1 MNFHVLTLFP
11 EMIEQGINTSITGR
25 AIEKGLISLNAIN
38 IRDYAGNKHG
48 QVDDYPYGGGAGMVM
63 QPGPVYRSY
72 ESVTEKIGY
81 KPRVIYLTPQGK
93 VFNQS
98 MAEEFSEEEDL
109 VFLCGHYEGIDERV
123 LEMIVTDNVSIGDYV
138 LTGGEIPAM
147 AIIDSV
153 TRLLPGVIN
162 EESHLND
169 SFNNDLLD
177 YPQYTKPKEYRG
189 MKVPDVLLSGDHKKI
204 GEWRREEQIKK
215 TKKQRPDLLKE
226 SEEEKTSDEDLI
238 KTEEEKENTETKRK
252 QIGKYTLIDDK
263 SKKKIENIEIND
275 GYDFKPKN
283 KIEKDDL
290 ASISKVVLVEP
301 EFIETI
307 AKKNINKKLNILL
320 KQIAI
325 VLNDETDDEG
335 ADYVLGEIDRL
346 ASLVMGNYSKYLTKE
361 YKNLIKNK
369 LYMLKEEINLKQMM
383 RAKTVDYSEEKGR
396 SL

>member
-1 MNFHVLTLFP
+1 MRIKVLSLFP
-11 EMIEQGINTSITGR
+11 KMFDGILNESIIKR
-25 AIEKGLISLNAIN
+25 AIDDKKVN
-38 IRDYAGNKHG
+38 IDVIDLRSYSKDKHNK
-48 QVDDYPYGGGAGMVM
+48 VDDTIYGGGAGMLIKCE
-63 QPGPVYRSY
+63 PVFDAIDDLKTKNTKVIMLSPDGVKYNQEKAY
-72 ESVTEKIGY
+72 ELSKEKNI
-81 KPRVIYLTPQGK
+81 IL
-93 VFNQS
+93 
-98 MAEEFSEEEDL
+98 
-109 VFLCGHYEGIDERV
+109 LCGHYEGFDERINTV
-123 LEMIVTDNVSIGDYV
+123 VDEKISIGDYV

-204 GEWRREEQIKK
+204 DEWRREEQIKK

-238 KTEEEKENTETKRK
+238 KTEEEKENTEKKRK
-252 QIGKYTLIDDK
+252 QICKYTLIDDK

>member
-1 MNFHVLTLFP
+1 MRIKVLSLFP
-11 EMIEQGINTSITGR
+11 KMFDGILNESIIKR
-25 AIEKGLISLNAIN
+25 AIDDKKVN
-38 IRDYAGNKHG
+38 IDVIDLRSYSKDKHNK
-48 QVDDYPYGGGAGMVM
+48 VDDTIYGGGAGMLIKCE
-63 QPGPVYRSY
+63 PVFDAIDDLKTKNTKVIMLSPDGVKYNQEKAY
-72 ESVTEKIGY
+72 ELSKEKNI
-81 KPRVIYLTPQGK
+81 IL
-93 VFNQS
+93 
-98 MAEEFSEEEDL
+98 
-109 VFLCGHYEGIDERV
+109 LCGHYEGFDERINTV
-123 LEMIVTDNVSIGDYV
+123 VDEKISIGDYV

-204 GEWRREEQIKK
+204 DEWRREEQIKK

-226 SEEEKTSDEDLI
+226 S
-238 KTEEEKENTETKRK
+238 EEEKENTETKRK

>member
-1 MNFHVLTLFP
+1 MRIKVLSLFP
-11 EMIEQGINTSITGR
+11 KMFDGILNESIIKR
-25 AIEKGLISLNAIN
+25 AIDDKKVN
-38 IRDYAGNKHG
+38 IDVIDLRSYSKDKHNK
-48 QVDDYPYGGGAGMVM
+48 VDDTIYGGGAGMLIKCE
-63 QPGPVYRSY
+63 PVFDAIDDLKTKNTKVIMLSPDGVKYNQEKAY
-72 ESVTEKIGY
+72 ELSKEKNI
-81 KPRVIYLTPQGK
+81 IL
-93 VFNQS
+93 
-98 MAEEFSEEEDL
+98 
-109 VFLCGHYEGIDERV
+109 LCGHYEGFDERINTV
-123 LEMIVTDNVSIGDYV
+123 VDEKISIGDYV

-204 GEWRREEQIKK
+204 DEWRREEQIKK

-238 KTEEEKENTETKRK
+238 RTEEEKENTETKRK

>member
-1 MNFHVLTLFP
+1 MRIKVLSLFP
-11 EMIEQGINTSITGR
+11 KMFDGILNESIIKR
-25 AIEKGLISLNAIN
+25 AIDDKKVN
-38 IRDYAGNKHG
+38 IDVIDLRSYSKDKHNK
-48 QVDDYPYGGGAGMVM
+48 VDDTIYGGGAGMLIKCE
-63 QPGPVYRSY
+63 PVFDAIDDLKTKNTKVIMLSPDGVKYNQEKAY
-72 ESVTEKIGY
+72 ELSKEKNI
-81 KPRVIYLTPQGK
+81 IL
-93 VFNQS
+93 
-98 MAEEFSEEEDL
+98 
-109 VFLCGHYEGIDERV
+109 LCGHYEGFDERINTV
-123 LEMIVTDNVSIGDYV
+123 VDEKISIGDYV

-153 TRLLPGVIN
+153 TRLFPGVIN

-177 YPQYTKPKEYRG
+177 YPQYTKPQEYRG

-204 GEWRREEQIKK
+204 DEWRREEQIKK

-226 SEEEKTSDEDLI
+226 SEEEKTLDEELT

>member
-1 MNFHVLTLFP
+1 MRIKVLSLFP
-11 EMIEQGINTSITGR
+11 KMFDGILNESIIKR
-25 AIEKGLISLNAIN
+25 AIDDKKVN
-38 IRDYAGNKHG
+38 IDVIDLRSYSKDKHNK
-48 QVDDYPYGGGAGMVM
+48 VDDTIYGGGAGMLIKCE
-63 QPGPVYRSY
+63 PVFDAIDDLKTKNTKVIMLSPDGVKYNQEKAY
-72 ESVTEKIGY
+72 ELSKEKNI
-81 KPRVIYLTPQGK
+81 IL
-93 VFNQS
+93 
-98 MAEEFSEEEDL
+98 
-109 VFLCGHYEGIDERV
+109 LCGHYEGFDERINTV
-123 LEMIVTDNVSIGDYV
+123 VDEKISIGDYV

-177 YPQYTKPKEYRG
+177 YPQYTKPQEYRG

-204 GEWRREEQIKK
+204 DEWRREEQIKK

-346 ASLVMGNYSKYLTKE
+346 ASLVMDNYSKYLTKE

>member
-1 MNFHVLTLFP
+1 MRIKVLSLFP
-11 EMIEQGINTSITGR
+11 KMFDGILNESIIKR
-25 AIEKGLISLNAIN
+25 AIDDKKVN
-38 IRDYAGNKHG
+38 IDVIDLRSYSKDKHNK
-48 QVDDYPYGGGAGMVM
+48 VDDTIYGGGAGMLIKCE
-63 QPGPVYRSY
+63 PVFDAIDDLKTKNTKVIMLSPDGVKYNQEKAY
-72 ESVTEKIGY
+72 ELSKEKNI
-81 KPRVIYLTPQGK
+81 IL
-93 VFNQS
+93 
-98 MAEEFSEEEDL
+98 
-109 VFLCGHYEGIDERV
+109 LCGHYEGFDERINTV
-123 LEMIVTDNVSIGDYV
+123 VDEKISIGDYV

-177 YPQYTKPKEYRG
+177 YPQYTKPQEYRG

-204 GEWRREEQIKK
+204 DEWRREEQIKK

-226 SEEEKTSDEDLI
+226 SEEEKTSDEELT
-238 KTEEEKENTETKRK
+238 KTEEAKENTETKRK

>member
-1 MNFHVLTLFP
+1 MRIKVLSLFP
-11 EMIEQGINTSITGR
+11 KMFDGILNESIIKR
-25 AIEKGLISLNAIN
+25 AIDDKKVN
-38 IRDYAGNKHG
+38 IDVIDLRSYSKDKHNK
-48 QVDDYPYGGGAGMVM
+48 VDDTIYGGGAGMLIKCE
-63 QPGPVYRSY
+63 PVFDAIDDLKTKNTKVIMLSPDGVKYNQEKAY
-72 ESVTEKIGY
+72 ELSKEKNI
-81 KPRVIYLTPQGK
+81 IL
-93 VFNQS
+93 
-98 MAEEFSEEEDL
+98 
-109 VFLCGHYEGIDERV
+109 LCGHYEGFDERINTV
-123 LEMIVTDNVSIGDYV
+123 VDEKISIGDYV

-177 YPQYTKPKEYRG
+177 YPQYTKPQEYRG

-204 GEWRREEQIKK
+204 DEWRREEQIKK

-226 SEEEKTSDEDLI
+226 SEEEKASDEDLT
-238 KTEEEKENTETKRK
+238 KTKEEKENTETKRK

-283 KIEKDDL
+283 KLEKDDL

>member
-1 MNFHVLTLFP
+1 MRIKVLSLFP
-11 EMIEQGINTSITGR
+11 KMFDGILNESIIKR
-25 AIEKGLISLNAIN
+25 AIDDKKVN
-38 IRDYAGNKHG
+38 IDVIDLRSYSKDKHNK
-48 QVDDYPYGGGAGMVM
+48 VDDTIYGGGAGMLIKCE
-63 QPGPVYRSY
+63 PVFDAIDDLKTKNTKVIMLSPDGVKYNQEKAY
-72 ESVTEKIGY
+72 ELSKEKNI
-81 KPRVIYLTPQGK
+81 IL
-93 VFNQS
+93 
-98 MAEEFSEEEDL
+98 
-109 VFLCGHYEGIDERV
+109 LCGHYEGFDERINTV
-123 LEMIVTDNVSIGDYV
+123 VDEKISIGDYV

-177 YPQYTKPKEYRG
+177 YPQYTKPQEYRG

-204 GEWRREEQIKK
+204 DEWRREEQIKK

-226 SEEEKTSDEDLI
+226 SEEEKTSDEDLS

-307 AKKNINKKLNILL
+307 AKKNINKKLNVLL

>member
-1 MNFHVLTLFP
+1 MRIKVLSLFP
-11 EMIEQGINTSITGR
+11 KMFDGILNESIIKR
-25 AIEKGLISLNAIN
+25 AIDDKKVN
-38 IRDYAGNKHG
+38 IDVIDLRSYSKDKHNK
-48 QVDDYPYGGGAGMVM
+48 VDDTIYGGGAGMLIKCE
-63 QPGPVYRSY
+63 PVFAAIDDLKTKNTKVIMLSPDGVKYNQEKAY
-72 ESVTEKIGY
+72 ELSKEKNI
-81 KPRVIYLTPQGK
+81 IL
-93 VFNQS
+93 
-98 MAEEFSEEEDL
+98 
-109 VFLCGHYEGIDERV
+109 LCGHYEGFDERINTV
-123 LEMIVTDNVSIGDYV
+123 VDEKISIGDYV

-177 YPQYTKPKEYRG
+177 YPQYTKPQEYRG

-204 GEWRREEQIKK
+204 DEWRREEQIKK

-226 SEEEKTSDEDLI
+226 SEEEKTLDEDLA

>member
-1 MNFHVLTLFP
+1 MRIKVLSLFP
-11 EMIEQGINTSITGR
+11 KMFDGILNESIIKR
-25 AIEKGLISLNAIN
+25 AIDDKKVN
-38 IRDYAGNKHG
+38 IDVIDLRSYSKDKHNK
-48 QVDDYPYGGGAGMVM
+48 VDDTIYGGGAGMLIKCE
-63 QPGPVYRSY
+63 PVFDAIDDLKTKNTKVIMLSPDGVKYNQEKAY
-72 ESVTEKIGY
+72 ELSKEKNI
-81 KPRVIYLTPQGK
+81 IL
-93 VFNQS
+93 
-98 MAEEFSEEEDL
+98 
-109 VFLCGHYEGIDERV
+109 LCGHYEGFDERINTV
-123 LEMIVTDNVSIGDYV
+123 VDEKISIGDYV

-204 GEWRREEQIKK
+204 DEWRREEQIKK

-383 RAKTVDYSEEKGR
+383 RAKTVE
-396 SL
+396 

>member
-1 MNFHVLTLFP
+1 MRIKVLSLFP
-11 EMIEQGINTSITGR
+11 KMFDGILNESIIKR
-25 AIEKGLISLNAIN
+25 AIDDKKVN
-38 IRDYAGNKHG
+38 IDVIDLRSYSKDKHNK
-48 QVDDYPYGGGAGMVM
+48 VDDTIYGGGAGMLIKCE
-63 QPGPVYRSY
+63 PVFDAIDDLKTKNTKVIMLSPDGVKYNQEKAY
-72 ESVTEKIGY
+72 ELSKEKNI
-81 KPRVIYLTPQGK
+81 IL
-93 VFNQS
+93 
-98 MAEEFSEEEDL
+98 
-109 VFLCGHYEGIDERV
+109 LCGHYEGFDERINTV
-123 LEMIVTDNVSIGDYV
+123 VDEKISIGDYV

-204 GEWRREEQIKK
+204 DEWRREEQIKK

-226 SEEEKTSDEDLI
+226 SEEEKASDEDLT
-238 KTEEEKENTETKRK
+238 KTKEEKENTETKRK

>member
-1 MNFHVLTLFP
+1 MRIKVLSLFP
-11 EMIEQGINTSITGR
+11 KMFDGILNESIIKR
-25 AIEKGLISLNAIN
+25 AIDDKKVN
-38 IRDYAGNKHG
+38 IDVIDLRSYSKDKHNK
-48 QVDDYPYGGGAGMVM
+48 VDDTIYGGGAGMLIKCE
-63 QPGPVYRSY
+63 PVFDAIDDLKTKNTKVIMLSPDGVKYNQEKAY
-72 ESVTEKIGY
+72 ELSKEKNI
-81 KPRVIYLTPQGK
+81 IL
-93 VFNQS
+93 
-98 MAEEFSEEEDL
+98 
-109 VFLCGHYEGIDERV
+109 LCGHYEGFDERINTV
-123 LEMIVTDNVSIGDYV
+123 VDEKISIGDYV

-177 YPQYTKPKEYRG
+177 YPQYTKPQEYRG

-204 GEWRREEQIKK
+204 DEWRREEQIKK
-215 TKKQRPDLLKE
+215 TKKQRPGLLKE
-226 SEEEKTSDEDLI
+226 SEEEKTLDEDLA

>member
-1 MNFHVLTLFP
+1 MRIKVLSLFP
-11 EMIEQGINTSITGR
+11 KMFDGILNESIIKR
-25 AIEKGLISLNAIN
+25 AIDDKKVN
-38 IRDYAGNKHG
+38 IDIIDLRSYSKDKHNK
-48 QVDDYPYGGGAGMVM
+48 VDDTIYGGGAGMLIKCE
-63 QPGPVYRSY
+63 PVFDAIDDLKTKNTKVIMLSPDGVKYNQEKAY
-72 ESVTEKIGY
+72 ELSKEKNI
-81 KPRVIYLTPQGK
+81 IL
-93 VFNQS
+93 
-98 MAEEFSEEEDL
+98 
-109 VFLCGHYEGIDERV
+109 LCGHYEGFDERINTV
-123 LEMIVTDNVSIGDYV
+123 VDEKISIGDYV

-204 GEWRREEQIKK
+204 DEWRREEQIKK

-226 SEEEKTSDEDLI
+226 SEEEKTLDEDLI

>member
-1 MNFHVLTLFP
+1 MRIKVLSLFP
-11 EMIEQGINTSITGR
+11 KMFDGILNESIIKR
-25 AIEKGLISLNAIN
+25 AIDDKKVN
-38 IRDYAGNKHG
+38 IDVIDLRSYSKDKHNK
-48 QVDDYPYGGGAGMVM
+48 VDDTIYGGGAGMLIKCE
-63 QPGPVYRSY
+63 PVFAAIDDLKTKNTKVIMLSPDGVKYNQEKAY
-72 ESVTEKIGY
+72 ELSKEKNI
-81 KPRVIYLTPQGK
+81 IL
-93 VFNQS
+93 
-98 MAEEFSEEEDL
+98 
-109 VFLCGHYEGIDERV
+109 LCGHYEGFDERINTV
-123 LEMIVTDNVSIGDYV
+123 VDEKISIGDYV

-177 YPQYTKPKEYRG
+177 YPQYTKPQEYRG

-204 GEWRREEQIKK
+204 DEWRREEQIKK

>member
-1 MNFHVLTLFP
+1 MRIKVLSLFP
-11 EMIEQGINTSITGR
+11 KMFDGILNESIIKR
-25 AIEKGLISLNAIN
+25 AIDDKKVN
-38 IRDYAGNKHG
+38 IDVIDLRGYSKDKHNK
-48 QVDDYPYGGGAGMVM
+48 VDDTIYGGGAGMLIKCE
-63 QPGPVYRSY
+63 PVFDAIDDLKTKNTKVIMLSPDGVKYNQEKAY
-72 ESVTEKIGY
+72 ELSKEKNI
-81 KPRVIYLTPQGK
+81 IL
-93 VFNQS
+93 
-98 MAEEFSEEEDL
+98 
-109 VFLCGHYEGIDERV
+109 LCGHYEGFDERINTV
-123 LEMIVTDNVSIGDYV
+123 VDEKISIGDYV

-177 YPQYTKPKEYRG
+177 YHQYTKPKEYRG

-204 GEWRREEQIKK
+204 DEWRREEQIKK

-226 SEEEKTSDEDLI
+226 KDVEEENTPDEDLP

>member
-1 MNFHVLTLFP
+1 MRIKVLSLFP
-11 EMIEQGINTSITGR
+11 KMFDGILNESIIKR
-25 AIEKGLISLNAIN
+25 AIDDKKVN
-38 IRDYAGNKHG
+38 IDVIDLRSYSKDKHNK
-48 QVDDYPYGGGAGMVM
+48 VDDTIYGGGAGMLIKCE
-63 QPGPVYRSY
+63 PVFDAIDDLKTKNTKVIMLSPDGVKYNQEKAY
-72 ESVTEKIGY
+72 ELSKEKNI
-81 KPRVIYLTPQGK
+81 IL
-93 VFNQS
+93 
-98 MAEEFSEEEDL
+98 
-109 VFLCGHYEGIDERV
+109 LCGHYEGFDERINTV
-123 LEMIVTDNVSIGDYV
+123 VDEKISIGDYV

-177 YPQYTKPKEYRG
+177 YPQYTIPQEYRG

-204 GEWRREEQIKK
+204 DEWRREEQIKK

-226 SEEEKTSDEDLI
+226 KDVEEENTPDEDLP

>member
-1 MNFHVLTLFP
+1 MRIKVLSLFP
-11 EMIEQGINTSITGR
+11 KMFDGILNESIIKR
-25 AIEKGLISLNAIN
+25 AIDDKKVN
-38 IRDYAGNKHG
+38 IDVIDLRSYSKDKHNK
-48 QVDDYPYGGGAGMVM
+48 VDDTIYGGGAGMLIKCE
-63 QPGPVYRSY
+63 PVFDAIDDLKTKNTKVIMLSPDGVKYNQEKAY
-72 ESVTEKIGY
+72 ELSKEKNI
-81 KPRVIYLTPQGK
+81 IL
-93 VFNQS
+93 
-98 MAEEFSEEEDL
+98 
-109 VFLCGHYEGIDERV
+109 LCGHYEGFDERINTV
-123 LEMIVTDNVSIGDYV
+123 VDEKISIGDYV

-204 GEWRREEQIKK
+204 DEWRREEQIKK

-275 GYDFKPKN
+275 GYDFKSKN

>member
-1 MNFHVLTLFP
+1 MRIKVLSLFP
-11 EMIEQGINTSITGR
+11 KMFDGILNESIIKR
-25 AIEKGLISLNAIN
+25 AIDDKKVN
-38 IRDYAGNKHG
+38 IDVIDLRSYSKDKHNK
-48 QVDDYPYGGGAGMVM
+48 VDDTIYGGGAGMLIKCE
-63 QPGPVYRSY
+63 PVFDAIDDLKTKNTKVIMLSPDGVKYNQEKAY
-72 ESVTEKIGY
+72 ELSKEKNI
-81 KPRVIYLTPQGK
+81 IL
-93 VFNQS
+93 
-98 MAEEFSEEEDL
+98 
-109 VFLCGHYEGIDERV
+109 LCGHYEGFDERINTV
-123 LEMIVTDNVSIGDYV
+123 VDEKISIGDYV

-204 GEWRREEQIKK
+204 DKWRREEQIKK

-226 SEEEKTSDEDLI
+226 SEEEKTSDENLP

-263 SKKKIENIEIND
+263 SMKKIENIEIND

>member
-1 MNFHVLTLFP
+1 MRIKVLSLFP
-11 EMIEQGINTSITGR
+11 KMFDGILNESIIKR
-25 AIEKGLISLNAIN
+25 AIDDKKVN
-38 IRDYAGNKHG
+38 IDVIDLRSYSKDKHNK
-48 QVDDYPYGGGAGMVM
+48 VDDTIYGGGAGMLIKCE
-63 QPGPVYRSY
+63 PVFDAIDDLKTKNTKVIMLSPDGVKYNQEKAY
-72 ESVTEKIGY
+72 ELSKEKNI
-81 KPRVIYLTPQGK
+81 IL
-93 VFNQS
+93 
-98 MAEEFSEEEDL
+98 
-109 VFLCGHYEGIDERV
+109 LCGHYEGFDERINTV
-123 LEMIVTDNVSIGDYV
+123 VDEKISIGDYV

-177 YPQYTKPKEYRG
+177 YPQYTKPQEYRG

-204 GEWRREEQIKK
+204 DEWRREEQIKK

-226 SEEEKTSDEDLI
+226 SEEEKASDEDLT
-238 KTEEEKENTETKRK
+238 KTEEKENTETKRK

>member
-1 MNFHVLTLFP
+1 MFD
-11 EMIEQGINTSITGR
+11 GILNESIIKR
-25 AIEKGLISLNAIN
+25 AIDDKKVN
-38 IRDYAGNKHG
+38 IDVIDLRSYSKDKHNK
-48 QVDDYPYGGGAGMVM
+48 VDDTIYGGGAGMLIKCE
-63 QPGPVYRSY
+63 PVFDAIDDLKTKNTKVIMLSPDGLKYNQEKAY
-72 ESVTEKIGY
+72 ELSKEKNI
-81 KPRVIYLTPQGK
+81 IL
-93 VFNQS
+93 
-98 MAEEFSEEEDL
+98 
-109 VFLCGHYEGIDERV
+109 LCGHYEGFDERINTV
-123 LEMIVTDNVSIGDYV
+123 VDEKISIGDYV

-204 GEWRREEQIKK
+204 DEWRREEQIKK

-226 SEEEKTSDEDLI
+226 SEEENTSDEDLI

>member
-1 MNFHVLTLFP
+1 MRIKVLSLFP
-11 EMIEQGINTSITGR
+11 KMFDGILNESIIKR
-25 AIEKGLISLNAIN
+25 AIDDKKVN
-38 IRDYAGNKHG
+38 IDVIDLRSYSKDKHNK
-48 QVDDYPYGGGAGMVM
+48 VDDTIYGGGAGMLIKCE
-63 QPGPVYRSY
+63 PVFDAIDDLKTKNTKVIMLSPDGVKYNQEKAY
-72 ESVTEKIGY
+72 ELSKEKNLI
-81 KPRVIYLTPQGK
+81 L
-93 VFNQS
+93 
-98 MAEEFSEEEDL
+98 
-109 VFLCGHYEGIDERV
+109 LCGHYEGFDERINTV
-123 LEMIVTDNVSIGDYV
+123 VDEKISIGDYV

-177 YPQYTKPKEYRG
+177 YPQYTKPQEYRG

-204 GEWRREEQIKK
+204 DEWRKEEQIKK

-226 SEEEKTSDEDLI
+226 SEEEKTLDEDLT

>member
-1 MNFHVLTLFP
+1 MRIKVLSLFP
-11 EMIEQGINTSITGR
+11 KMFDGILNESIIKR
-25 AIEKGLISLNAIN
+25 AIDDKKVN
-38 IRDYAGNKHG
+38 IDVIDLRSYSKDKHNK
-48 QVDDYPYGGGAGMVM
+48 VDDTIYGGGAGMLIKCE
-63 QPGPVYRSY
+63 PVFDAIDDLKTKNTKVIMLSPDGVKYNQEKAY
-72 ESVTEKIGY
+72 ELSKEKNI
-81 KPRVIYLTPQGK
+81 IL
-93 VFNQS
+93 
-98 MAEEFSEEEDL
+98 
-109 VFLCGHYEGIDERV
+109 LCGHYEGFDERINTV
-123 LEMIVTDNVSIGDYV
+123 VDEKISIGDYV
-138 LTGGEIPAM
+138 LTGGEI
-147 AIIDSV
+147 SV

-177 YPQYTKPKEYRG
+177 YPQYTKPQEYRG

-204 GEWRREEQIKK
+204 DEWRREEQIKK

-226 SEEEKTSDEDLI
+226 SEEEKTLDEDLA

>member
-1 MNFHVLTLFP
+1 MRIKVLSLFP
-11 EMIEQGINTSITGR
+11 KMFDGILNESIIKR
-25 AIEKGLISLNAIN
+25 AIDDKKVN
-38 IRDYAGNKHG
+38 IDVIDLRSYSKDKHNK
-48 QVDDYPYGGGAGMVM
+48 VDDTIYGGGAGMLIKCE
-63 QPGPVYRSY
+63 PVFDAIDDLKTKNAKVIMLSPDGVKYNQEKAY
-72 ESVTEKIGY
+72 ELSKEKNI
-81 KPRVIYLTPQGK
+81 IL
-93 VFNQS
+93 
-98 MAEEFSEEEDL
+98 
-109 VFLCGHYEGIDERV
+109 LCGHYEGFDERINTV
-123 LEMIVTDNVSIGDYV
+123 VDEKISIGDYV

-204 GEWRREEQIKK
+204 DEWRREEQIKK

-226 SEEEKTSDEDLI
+226 SEEENTSDEDLI

>member
-1 MNFHVLTLFP
+1 MRIKVLSLFP
-11 EMIEQGINTSITGR
+11 KMFDGILNESIIKR
-25 AIEKGLISLNAIN
+25 AIDDKKVN
-38 IRDYAGNKHG
+38 IDVIDLRSYSKDKHNK
-48 QVDDYPYGGGAGMVM
+48 VDDTIYGGGVGMLIKCE
-63 QPGPVYRSY
+63 PVFDAIDDLKTKNTKVIMLSPDGVKYNQEKAY
-72 ESVTEKIGY
+72 ELSKEKNI
-81 KPRVIYLTPQGK
+81 IL
-93 VFNQS
+93 
-98 MAEEFSEEEDL
+98 
-109 VFLCGHYEGIDERV
+109 LCGHYEGFDERINTV
-123 LEMIVTDNVSIGDYV
+123 VDEKISIGDYV

-204 GEWRREEQIKK
+204 DEWRREEQIKK

>member
-1 MNFHVLTLFP
+1 MRIKVLSLFP
-11 EMIEQGINTSITGR
+11 KMFDGILNESIIKR
-25 AIEKGLISLNAIN
+25 AIDDKKVN
-38 IRDYAGNKHG
+38 IDVIDLRSYSKDKHNK
-48 QVDDYPYGGGAGMVM
+48 VDDTIYGGGAGMLIKCE
-63 QPGPVYRSY
+63 PVFDAIDDLKTKNTKVIMLSPDGVKYNQEKAY
-72 ESVTEKIGY
+72 ELSKEKNI
-81 KPRVIYLTPQGK
+81 IL
-93 VFNQS
+93 
-98 MAEEFSEEEDL
+98 
-109 VFLCGHYEGIDERV
+109 LCGHYEGFDERINTV
-123 LEMIVTDNVSIGDYV
+123 VDEKISIGDYV

-153 TRLLPGVIN
+153 TRLLQGVIN

-177 YPQYTKPKEYRG
+177 YPQYTKPQEYRG

-204 GEWRREEQIKK
+204 DEWRREEQIKK

>member
-1 MNFHVLTLFP
+1 MRIKVLSLFP
-11 EMIEQGINTSITGR
+11 KMFDGILNESIIKR
-25 AIEKGLISLNAIN
+25 AIDDKKVN
-38 IRDYAGNKHG
+38 IEVIDLRSYSKDKHNK
-48 QVDDYPYGGGAGMVM
+48 VDDTIYGGGAGMLIKCE
-63 QPGPVYRSY
+63 PVFDAIDDLKTKNTKVIMLSPDGVKYNQEKAY
-72 ESVTEKIGY
+72 ELSKEKNI
-81 KPRVIYLTPQGK
+81 IL
-93 VFNQS
+93 
-98 MAEEFSEEEDL
+98 
-109 VFLCGHYEGIDERV
+109 LCGHYEGFDERINTV
-123 LEMIVTDNVSIGDYV
+123 VDEKISIGDYV

-204 GEWRREEQIKK
+204 DEWRREEQIKK

-226 SEEEKTSDEDLI
+226 SEEEKTSDEELT

>member
-1 MNFHVLTLFP
+1 MRIKVLSLFP
-11 EMIEQGINTSITGR
+11 KMFDGIINESIIKR
-25 AIEKGLISLNAIN
+25 AIDDKKVN
-38 IRDYAGNKHG
+38 IDVIDLRSYSKDKHNK
-48 QVDDYPYGGGAGMVM
+48 VDDTIYGGGAGMLIKCE
-63 QPGPVYRSY
+63 PVFDAIDDLKTKNTKVIMLSPDGVKYNQEKAY
-72 ESVTEKIGY
+72 ELSKEKN
-81 KPRVIYLTPQGK
+81 VIL
-93 VFNQS
+93 
-98 MAEEFSEEEDL
+98 
-109 VFLCGHYEGIDERV
+109 LCGHYEGFDERINTV
-123 LEMIVTDNVSIGDYV
+123 VDEKISIGDYV

-204 GEWRREEQIKK
+204 DEWRREEQIKK

>member
-1 MNFHVLTLFP
+1 MRIKVLSLFP
-11 EMIEQGINTSITGR
+11 KMFDGILNESIIKR
-25 AIEKGLISLNAIN
+25 AIDDKKVN
-38 IRDYAGNKHG
+38 IDVIDLRSYSKDKHNK
-48 QVDDYPYGGGAGMVM
+48 VDDTIYGGGAGMLIKCE
-63 QPGPVYRSY
+63 PVFDAIDDLKTKNTKVIMLSPDGVKYNQEKAY
-72 ESVTEKIGY
+72 ELSKEKNI
-81 KPRVIYLTPQGK
+81 IL
-93 VFNQS
+93 
-98 MAEEFSEEEDL
+98 
-109 VFLCGHYEGIDERV
+109 LCGHYEGFDERINTV
-123 LEMIVTDNVSIGDYV
+123 VDEKISIGDYV

-177 YPQYTKPKEYRG
+177 YPQYTKPQEYRG

-204 GEWRREEQIKK
+204 DEWRREEQIKK

-226 SEEEKTSDEDLI
+226 KDVEEEALDENLP

>member
-1 MNFHVLTLFP
+1 MRIKVLSLFP
-11 EMIEQGINTSITGR
+11 KMFDGILNESIIKR
-25 AIEKGLISLNAIN
+25 AIDDKKVN
-38 IRDYAGNKHG
+38 IDVIDLRSYSKDKHNK
-48 QVDDYPYGGGAGMVM
+48 VDDTIYGGGAGMLIKCE
-63 QPGPVYRSY
+63 PVFDAIDDLKTKNTKVIMLSPDGVKYNQEKAY
-72 ESVTEKIGY
+72 ELSKEKNI
-81 KPRVIYLTPQGK
+81 IL
-93 VFNQS
+93 
-98 MAEEFSEEEDL
+98 
-109 VFLCGHYEGIDERV
+109 LCGHYEGFDERINTV
-123 LEMIVTDNVSIGDYV
+123 VDEKISIGDYV

-204 GEWRREEQIKK
+204 DEWRREEQIKK

-226 SEEEKTSDEDLI
+226 SEVEKTLDEDLI

>member
-1 MNFHVLTLFP
+1 MRIKVLSLFP
-11 EMIEQGINTSITGR
+11 KMFDGILNESIIKR
-25 AIEKGLISLNAIN
+25 AIDDKKVN
-38 IRDYAGNKHG
+38 IDVIDLRSYSKDKHNK
-48 QVDDYPYGGGAGMVM
+48 VDDTIYGGGAGMLIKCE
-63 QPGPVYRSY
+63 PVFDAIDDLKTKNTKVIMLSPDGVKYNQEKAY
-72 ESVTEKIGY
+72 ELSKEKNI
-81 KPRVIYLTPQGK
+81 IL
-93 VFNQS
+93 
-98 MAEEFSEEEDL
+98 
-109 VFLCGHYEGIDERV
+109 LCGHYEGFDERINTV
-123 LEMIVTDNVSIGDYV
+123 VDEKISIGDYV

-177 YPQYTKPKEYRG
+177 YPQYTKPQEYRG

-204 GEWRREEQIKK
+204 DEWRREEQIKK

-325 VLNDETDDEG
+325 VLNAETDDEG

>member
-1 MNFHVLTLFP
+1 MRIKVLSLFP
-11 EMIEQGINTSITGR
+11 KMFDGILNESIIKR
-25 AIEKGLISLNAIN
+25 AIDDKKVN
-38 IRDYAGNKHG
+38 IDVIDLRSYSKDKHNK
-48 QVDDYPYGGGAGMVM
+48 VDDTIYGGGAGMLIKCE
-63 QPGPVYRSY
+63 PVFDAIDDLKTKNTKVIMLSPDGVKYNQEKAY
-72 ESVTEKIGY
+72 ELSKEKNI
-81 KPRVIYLTPQGK
+81 IL
-93 VFNQS
+93 
-98 MAEEFSEEEDL
+98 
-109 VFLCGHYEGIDERV
+109 LCGHYEGFDERINTV
-123 LEMIVTDNVSIGDYV
+123 VDEKISIGDYV

-153 TRLLPGVIN
+153 TRLFPGVIN

-204 GEWRREEQIKK
+204 DEWRREEQIKK

>member
-1 MNFHVLTLFP
+1 MRIKVLSLFP
-11 EMIEQGINTSITGR
+11 KMFDGILNESIIKR
-25 AIEKGLISLNAIN
+25 AIDDKKVN
-38 IRDYAGNKHG
+38 IDVIDLRSYSKDKHNK
-48 QVDDYPYGGGAGMVM
+48 VDDTIYGGGAGMLIKCE
-63 QPGPVYRSY
+63 PVFDAIDDLKTKNTKVIMLSPDGVKYNQEKAY
-72 ESVTEKIGY
+72 ELSKEKNI
-81 KPRVIYLTPQGK
+81 IL
-93 VFNQS
+93 
-98 MAEEFSEEEDL
+98 
-109 VFLCGHYEGIDERV
+109 LCGHYEGFDERINTV
-123 LEMIVTDNVSIGDYV
+123 VDEKISIGDYV

-177 YPQYTKPKEYRG
+177 YPQYTKPQEYRG

-204 GEWRREEQIKK
+204 DEWRREEQIKK

-226 SEEEKTSDEDLI
+226 SEEEKTLDEDLA

-325 VLNDETDDEG
+325 GLNDETDDEG

>member
-1 MNFHVLTLFP
+1 MKRRRKVNKKKVILF
-11 EMIEQGINTSITGR
+11 ILIIIILVIGSI
-25 AIEKGLISLNAIN
+25 
-38 IRDYAGNKHG
+38 
-48 QVDDYPYGGGAGMVM
+48 
-63 QPGPVYRSY
+63 
-72 ESVTEKIGY
+72 
-81 KPRVIYLTPQGK
+81 
-93 VFNQS
+93 F
-98 MAEEFSEEEDL
+98 
-109 VFLCGHYEGIDERV
+109 
-123 LEMIVTDNVSIGDYV
+123 IVSKLFDKEVVPSDN
-138 LTGGEIPAM
+138 
-147 AIIDSV
+147 IIDKDNDKEYS
-153 TRLLPGVIN
+153 IN
-162 EESHLND
+162 MLMVG
-169 SFNNDLLD
+169 DLLVHD
-177 YPQYTKPKEYRG
+177 RLYNA
-189 MKVPDVLLSGDHKKI
+189 M
-204 GEWRREEQIKK
+204 
-215 TKKQRPDLLKE
+215 
-226 SEEEKTSDEDLI
+226 KTS
-238 KTEEEKENTETKRK
+238 
-252 QIGKYTLIDDK
+252 
-263 SKKKIENIEIND
+263 D

>member
-1 MNFHVLTLFP
+1 MRIKVLSLFP
-11 EMIEQGINTSITGR
+11 KMFDGILNESIIKR
-25 AIEKGLISLNAIN
+25 AIDDKKVN
-38 IRDYAGNKHG
+38 IDVIDLRSYSKDKHNK
-48 QVDDYPYGGGAGMVM
+48 VDDTIYGGGAGMLIKCE
-63 QPGPVYRSY
+63 PVFDAIDDLKTKNTKVIMLSPDGVKYNQEKAY
-72 ESVTEKIGY
+72 ELSKEKNI
-81 KPRVIYLTPQGK
+81 IL
-93 VFNQS
+93 
-98 MAEEFSEEEDL
+98 
-109 VFLCGHYEGIDERV
+109 LCGHYEGFDERINTV
-123 LEMIVTDNVSIGDYV
+123 VDEKISIGDYV

-204 GEWRREEQIKK
+204 DEWRREEQIKK

-396 SL
+396 RL

>member
-1 MNFHVLTLFP
+1 MRIKVLSLFP
-11 EMIEQGINTSITGR
+11 KMFDGILNESIIKR
-25 AIEKGLISLNAIN
+25 AIDDKKVN
-38 IRDYAGNKHG
+38 IDVIDLRSYSKDKHNK
-48 QVDDYPYGGGAGMVM
+48 VDDTIYGGGAGMLIKCE
-63 QPGPVYRSY
+63 PVFDAIDDLKTKNTKVIMLSPDGVKYNQEKAY
-72 ESVTEKIGY
+72 ELSKEKNI
-81 KPRVIYLTPQGK
+81 IL
-93 VFNQS
+93 
-98 MAEEFSEEEDL
+98 
-109 VFLCGHYEGIDERV
+109 LCGHYEGFDERINTV
-123 LEMIVTDNVSIGDYV
+123 VDEKISIGDYV

-177 YPQYTKPKEYRG
+177 YPQYTKPQEYRG

-204 GEWRREEQIKK
+204 DEWRREEQIKK

-226 SEEEKTSDEDLI
+226 NEEEKTSDEDLT

>member
-1 MNFHVLTLFP
+1 MRIKVLSLFP
-11 EMIEQGINTSITGR
+11 KMFDGILNESIIKR
-25 AIEKGLISLNAIN
+25 AMDDKKVN
-38 IRDYAGNKHG
+38 IDVIDLRSYSKDKHNK
-48 QVDDYPYGGGAGMVM
+48 VDDTIYGGGAGMLIKCE
-63 QPGPVYRSY
+63 PVFDAIDDLKTKNTKVIMLSPDGVKYNQEKAY
-72 ESVTEKIGY
+72 ELSKEKNI
-81 KPRVIYLTPQGK
+81 IL
-93 VFNQS
+93 
-98 MAEEFSEEEDL
+98 
-109 VFLCGHYEGIDERV
+109 LCGHYEGFDERINTV
-123 LEMIVTDNVSIGDYV
+123 VDEKISIGDYV

-204 GEWRREEQIKK
+204 DEWRREEQIKK

-226 SEEEKTSDEDLI
+226 SEEEKTLDEDLA

>member
-1 MNFHVLTLFP
+1 MRIKVLSLFP
-11 EMIEQGINTSITGR
+11 KMFDGILNESIIKR
-25 AIEKGLISLNAIN
+25 AIDDKKVN
-38 IRDYAGNKHG
+38 IDVIDLRSYSKDKHNK
-48 QVDDYPYGGGAGMVM
+48 VDDTIYGGGAGMLIKCE
-63 QPGPVYRSY
+63 PVFDAIDDLKTKNTKVIMLSPDGVKYNQEKAY
-72 ESVTEKIGY
+72 ELSKEKNI
-81 KPRVIYLTPQGK
+81 IL
-93 VFNQS
+93 
-98 MAEEFSEEEDL
+98 
-109 VFLCGHYEGIDERV
+109 LCGHYEGFDERINTV
-123 LEMIVTDNVSIGDYV
+123 VDEKISIGDYV

-177 YPQYTKPKEYRG
+177 YPQYTKPQEYRG

-204 GEWRREEQIKK
+204 DEWRREEQIKK

-226 SEEEKTSDEDLI
+226 IEEEKTSDEDLI

>member
-1 MNFHVLTLFP
+1 MRLKVLSLFP
-11 EMIEQGINTSITGR
+11 KMFDGILNESIIKR
-25 AIEKGLISLNAIN
+25 AIDDKKVN
-38 IRDYAGNKHG
+38 IDVIDLRSYSKDKHNK
-48 QVDDYPYGGGAGMVM
+48 VDDTIYGGGAGMLIKCE
-63 QPGPVYRSY
+63 PVFDAIDDLKTKNTKVIMLSPDGVKYNQEKAY
-72 ESVTEKIGY
+72 ELSKEKNI
-81 KPRVIYLTPQGK
+81 IL
-93 VFNQS
+93 
-98 MAEEFSEEEDL
+98 
-109 VFLCGHYEGIDERV
+109 LCGHYEGFDERINTV
-123 LEMIVTDNVSIGDYV
+123 VDEKISIGDYV

-177 YPQYTKPKEYRG
+177 YPQYTKPQEYRG

-204 GEWRREEQIKK
+204 DEWRREEQIKK

>member
-1 MNFHVLTLFP
+1 MRIKVLSLFP
-11 EMIEQGINTSITGR
+11 KMFDGILNESIIKR
-25 AIEKGLISLNAIN
+25 AIDDKKVN
-38 IRDYAGNKHG
+38 IDVIDLRSYSKDKHNK
-48 QVDDYPYGGGAGMVM
+48 VDDTIYGGGAGMLIKCE
-63 QPGPVYRSY
+63 PVFDAIDDLKTKNTKVIMLSPDGVKYNQEKAY
-72 ESVTEKIGY
+72 ELSKEKNI
-81 KPRVIYLTPQGK
+81 IL
-93 VFNQS
+93 
-98 MAEEFSEEEDL
+98 
-109 VFLCGHYEGIDERV
+109 LCGHYEGFDERINTV
-123 LEMIVTDNVSIGDYV
+123 VDEKISIGDYV

-177 YPQYTKPKEYRG
+177 YPQYTKPQEYRG

-204 GEWRREEQIKK
+204 DEWRREEQIKK

-226 SEEEKTSDEDLI
+226 SEEEKTSDEDLT
-238 KTEEEKENTETKRK
+238 KTEEKENTETKRK